1 MSAVAKPHDK
11 LSDRIRV
18 RGRVMSPSLARVL
31 EYIDTHRHEVMTQS
45 AMELAAA
52 IGTSDATVVR
62 AVQAAGF
69 QGLRELRQA
78 LATAL
83 GSGRTPIDTLT
94 RTVASIKERS
104 ANAVDQVFADHRE
117 TLAALETDETR
128 ARIQDAIQCLAPA
141 NRVGVFGGGATA
153 FLGRYLALCLNQIG
167 RPTAVFDGYMAPLPE
182 QLLDMRDVDAVLM
195 LAFGGPYKEA
205 MSTIAEA
212 RRVRVPIVLITNSTE
227 QALTRHAT
235 VVVPVMC
242 SQAGRAIIHG
252 ATLVCLEA
260 IILGM
265 VTDDPPKTMLTLER
279 LGALR
284 RSVYRR

>member
-1 MSAVAKPHDK
+1 MSAVGKPHDK

-18 RGRVMSPSLARVL
+18 RGREMSPSLARVL
-31 EYIDTHRHEVMTQS
+31 AYIDTHRHEVMTQS

-69 QGLRELRQA
+69 HGLRELRQA

-83 GSGRTPIDTLT
+83 GSGQTPIDTLT
-94 RTVASIKERS
+94 RTFASIKERS
-104 ANAVDQVFADHRE
+104 ASAVDQVFDDHRE
-117 TLAALETDETR
+117 TFAALQTEEAR
-128 ARIQDAIQCLAPA
+128 ARILEAIQCLSPA

-153 FLGRYLALCLNQIG
+153 YLGRYLALCLNQIG

-182 QLLDMRDVDAVLM
+182 QLLDMGDVDAVIM

-205 MSTIAEA
+205 LSMIAEA
-212 RRVRVPIVLITNSTE
+212 RRFRVPIVLITNSKE

-235 VVVPVMC
+235 VVVPVTC
-242 SQAGRAIIHG
+242 SLSGRAIIHG

-265 VTDDPPKTMLTLER
+265 VTDSQPKTMSTLER

-284 RSVYRR
+284 RSVYK